1 MKQNKDTVH
10 TLCCGKNK
18 CPQVTIDKKTGDAKL
33 TDDFG
38 GKVILEKVQFDLL
51 KKKIKDGSI

>member
-1 MKQNKDTVH
+1 MKKQTKEVH
-10 TLCCGKNK
+10 TLCCGKNR
-18 CPQVTIDKKTGDAKL
+18 CPQIIVDKKTKDVVL

-51 KKKIKDGSI
+51 KTKIKDGSI

>member
-1 MKQNKDTVH
+1 MKDNEKMVH

-18 CPQVTIDKKTGDAKL
+18 CPQISIDKQTKDVVI

-38 GKVILEKVQFDLL
+38 GKVVLEKVQFDLM
-51 KKKIKDGSI
+51 KKKIKDGTL

>member
-1 MKQNKDTVH
+1 V
-10 TLCCGKNK
+10 
-18 CPQVTIDKKTGDAKL
+18 DKKTKDVVL

-51 KKKIKDGSI
+51 KTKIKDGSI